1 MDVRDEQKWIIKGL
15 RGFAPQPF
23 KYNFMDSPRA
33 ARIAIT
39 LFFFISGFGFSSWA
53 SRIPD
58 IQHRLQLNE
67 AQLGSILFALPLGL
81 ILTLPVTGILL
92 QRFSSRNIMMTG
104 TLAFNLMLA
113 LIGFVSNTWQLVI
126 VLFCFGCS
134 RNLMNI
140 SANAQSIGVQAMFS
154 RSIITTFHGVWS
166 LAGFGGAL
174 IGLLMVNL
182 AIPTSW
188 HFLAVGLSM
197 VILGFFAFPTS
208 LHQPPATSNSGKR
221 FILPDKYLLKYGFI
235 SFAVMS
241 CEGTMYDW
249 SGIYFAKAAHAP
261 KGIVTAG
268 YVAYMIA
275 MATGRFSGDKLIPK
289 WGIPNMIKYSGLLIF
304 SGLLLAA
311 LIPIPVIAGIGF
323 MMTGLGVS
331 CVIPL
336 VFSMAGRSKSM
347 SGGSAIAAVSTVGY
361 LGFLMVPPV
370 VGFLAEA
377 AGLRW
382 AFAIISCFGLVISWL
397 INRVK
402 EDAHTIKVS

>member
-1 MDVRDEQKWIIKGL
+1 
-15 RGFAPQPF
+15 
-23 KYNFMDSPRA
+23 MDSPRA

-39 LFFFISGFGFSSWA
+39 IFFFISGFGFSSWA

-58 IQHRLQLNE
+58 IQHKLNLNE

-92 QRFSSRNIMMTG
+92 QRYSSRNIMMVG
-104 TLAFNLMLA
+104 ALVFNLMLA
-113 LIGFVSNTWQLVI
+113 LIGFASTSWQLVI

-140 SANAQSIGVQAMFS
+140 SMNAQSIGVQTLFS
-154 RSIITTFHGVWS
+154 KSIITTFHGVWS

-182 AIPTSW
+182 TVPTSW

-197 VILGFFAFPTS
+197 VVLGFFAFPTS
-208 LHQPPATSNSGKR
+208 LHQPPSTSSGKR
-221 FILPDKYLLKYGFI
+221 LILPDKHLLKFGLV

-249 SGIYFAKAAHAP
+249 SGIYFQKAVHAP

-275 MATGRFSGDKLIPK
+275 MATGRFSGDKLVHK
-289 WGIPNMIKYSGLLIF
+289 WGIPTIIKYSGLLIF
-304 SGLLLAA
+304 CGLLLAA
-311 LIPIPVIAGIGF
+311 LFPSPIPAGIGF
-323 MMTGLGVS
+323 MMTGVGVS
-331 CVIPL
+331 CVVPL

-347 SGGSAIAAVSTVGY
+347 GSGSAIAAVSTVGY

-382 AFAIISCFGLVISWL
+382 SFAIIACLGMVISWL
-397 INRVK
+397 ISRVK
-402 EDAHTIKVS
+402 EEA

>member
-1 MDVRDEQKWIIKGL
+1 
-15 RGFAPQPF
+15 
-23 KYNFMDSPRA
+23 MDSPRA

-92 QRFSSRNIMMTG
+92 QRFSSRNIMMLG
-104 TLAFNLMLA
+104 ALVFNLMLA

-126 VLFCFGCS
+126 VLFCFGSS

-140 SANAQSIGVQAMFS
+140 SMNAQSIGVQALFPK
-154 RSIITTFHGVWS
+154 SIITTFHGVWS

-174 IGLLMVNL
+174 IGLLMVNF

-208 LHQPPATSNSGKR
+208 LHQPPATNSSGKR
-221 FILPDKYLLKYGFI
+221 FILPDKYLLKYGLI
-235 SFAVMS
+235 SLAVMS

-249 SGIYFAKAAHAP
+249 SGIYFAKAVHAQF
-261 KGIVTAG
+261 VTAG

-275 MATGRFSGDKLIPK
+275 MAMGRFSGDKLVHK

-304 SGLLLAA
+304 CGLLLAA
-311 LIPIPVIAGIGF
+311 VFPWPLIAGLGF

-331 CVIPL
+331 CVVPL
-336 VFSMAGRSKSM
+336 VFSMAGKSQSM
-347 SGGSAIAAVSTVGY
+347 SSGSAIAAVSTVGY

-402 EDAHTIKVS
+402 EDAYNIKLKT

>member
-1 MDVRDEQKWIIKGL
+1 
-15 RGFAPQPF
+15 
-23 KYNFMDSPRA
+23 MDSPRA

-67 AQLGSILFALPLGL
+67 AELGSILFALPLGL

-92 QRFSSRNIMMTG
+92 QRFSSRNIMMVG
-104 TLAFNLMLA
+104 ALVFNLMLA
-113 LIGFVSNTWQLVI
+113 LIGFVSNSWQLVI
-126 VLFCFGCS
+126 LLFCFGCS

-140 SANAQSIGVQAMFS
+140 SMNAQSIGVQALFS
-154 RSIITTFHGVWS
+154 QSIITTFHGVWS

-182 AIPTSW
+182 TIPTSW

-197 VILGFFAFPTS
+197 VLLGFFAFPTS
-208 LHQPPATSNSGKR
+208 LHQPPATSSGGKR
-221 FILPDKYLLKYGFI
+221 FILPDKYLLKYGLI

-249 SGIYFAKAAHAP
+249 SGIYFAKAVHAP
-261 KGIVTAG
+261 KGVVTAG

-275 MATGRFSGDKLIPK
+275 MAMGRFSGDKLIPK

-311 LIPIPVIAGIGF
+311 IFPVPVIAGIGF

-331 CVIPL
+331 CVVPL

-402 EDAHTIKVS
+402 EDAHNIKVS